1 MDPLTIDTVPLTFA
15 PAARG
20 TGFVVHV
27 DEDAG
32 IVRVDPVNP
41 QEYRM

>member
-15 PAARG
+15 PAPRS

-27 DEDAG
+27 DEEAG
-32 IVRVDPVNP
+32 IVRVDPADP